1 MPHATHPVTVRTR
14 WLTIGEGGM
23 SSPPPSTAHVFFPNY
38 GGGGHRQ
45 RTEVVS
51 KRSSEAF
58 TRLAIGLSRRLG
70 DGSVVSSLHCMNDP
84 QPEGHMASYIGR
96 RKFLATLGGVA
107 AWPLAARAQQPKVPT
122 IGALVIGNIS
132 PEEFWREFRQ
142 GLRDLG
148 YIEGQNIRFEFRS
161 AEGQI
166 DRLPEL
172 AAELVRLKVDV
183 IVTWFTPTAVAA
195 KQATRDIP
203 IVMAETG
210 DPIGT
215 GLVMSLPRPGGN
227 VTGIASVTAELAG
240 KSVQLIRDMLPS
252 ARRVTALA
260 NATDPFSKPF
270 LEQIQLGGEATGTAI
285 NPIRISNNKEFE
297 SAFAAMERD
306 RPDAIIVQP
315 SLPTKRAAELAL
327 QHRVPAVSVP
337 RWFVDQGGLM
347 SYSAIYADLFRKAAV
362 YVDKIL
368 KGAQPADLPV
378 EQPTRF
384 QLVINMKTAKALGI
398 TVPATLLARA
408 DEVIE

>member
-1 MPHATHPVTVRTR
+1 MAIHIRRRELLFA
-14 WLTIGEGGM
+14 LT
-23 SSPPPSTAHVFFPNY
+23 
-38 GGGGHRQ
+38 
-45 RTEVVS
+45 
-51 KRSSEAF
+51 
-58 TRLAIGLSRRLG
+58 
-70 DGSVVSSLHCMNDP
+70 
-84 QPEGHMASYIGR
+84 
-96 RKFLATLGGVA
+96 A
-107 AWPLAARAQQPKVPT
+107 AAACPFAARAQQPKVPS

-195 KQATRDIP
+195 KQATREIP

-215 GLVMSLPRPGGN
+215 GLVMSLRQPGGN

-240 KSVQLIRDMLPS
+240 KSVQLIRDMLPL

-285 NPIRISNNKEFE
+285 KPVGISNNEEFE

-306 RPDAIIVQP
+306 RPDAVIVQP
-315 SLPTKRAAELAL
+315 SLPSKRAAELAL
-327 QHRVPAVSVP
+327 QHGVPAVSVP
-337 RWFVDQGGLM
+337 SWFTEEGGLM

-384 QLVINMKTAKALGI
+384 QLVINMKTAKTLGV
-398 TVPATLLARA
+398 TVPPVLLARA
-408 DEVIE
+408 DKLIE

>member
-1 MPHATHPVTVRTR
+1 
-14 WLTIGEGGM
+14 
-23 SSPPPSTAHVFFPNY
+23 
-38 GGGGHRQ
+38 
-45 RTEVVS
+45 
-51 KRSSEAF
+51 
-58 TRLAIGLSRRLG
+58 
-70 DGSVVSSLHCMNDP
+70 
-84 QPEGHMASYIGR
+84 MASHIAR
-96 RKFLATLGGVA
+96 RKFLATLLGGAAA
-107 AWPLAARAQQPKVPT
+107 AWPLSARAQQPKVAT

-148 YIEGQNIRFEFRS
+148 YNEGQNIRFEFRS

-215 GLVMSLPRPGGN
+215 GLVASLPRPGGN
-227 VTGIASVTAELAG
+227 VTGVAAVTAELAG

-260 NATDPFSKPF
+260 NATDAFSKPF

-285 NPIRISNNKEFE
+285 NAVRISNNEEFE

-315 SLPTKRAAELAL
+315 SLPSKRAAELAL

-337 RWFVDQGGLM
+337 RWFADEGGLM

-384 QLVINMKTAKALGI
+384 QLVINMKTANSLGI

>member
-1 MPHATHPVTVRTR
+1 M
-14 WLTIGEGGM
+14 
-23 SSPPPSTAHVFFPNY
+23 
-38 GGGGHRQ
+38 
-45 RTEVVS
+45 
-51 KRSSEAF
+51 
-58 TRLAIGLSRRLG
+58 AIHIRRR
-70 DGSVVSSLHCMNDP
+70 
-84 QPEGHMASYIGR
+84 EFI
-96 RKFLATLGGVA
+96 FTLGGAAV

-195 KQATRDIP
+195 KQATHDIP

-215 GLVMSLPRPGGN
+215 GLVASLPRPGGN
-227 VTGIASVTAELAG
+227 VTGVASVTAELAG

-270 LEQIQLGGEATGTAI
+270 LEQIKLGGEATGTTI
-285 NPIRISNNKEFE
+285 NPVNIGGSEE
-297 SAFAAMERD
+297 LEAAFAAMEKD
-306 RPDAIIVQP
+306 RPDAVIVQP
-315 SLPTKRAAELAL
+315 SLPSKRAAELAL
-327 QHRVPAVSVP
+327 KQRVPAVSVP
-337 RWFVDQGGLM
+337 RWFAEEQGGLM
-347 SYSAIYADLFRKAAV
+347 SYSARYVDLFRKAAV

-368 KGAQPADLPV
+368 KGALPADLPV
-378 EQPTRF
+378 EQPTKF
-384 QLVINMKTAKALGI
+384 ELVVNLKTARALGI
-398 TVPATLLARA
+398 DVPPTLLARA

>member
-1 MPHATHPVTVRTR
+1 MAIHIRRREFISTLCGVVVVR
-14 WLTIGEGGM
+14 
-23 SSPPPSTAHVFFPNY
+23 
-38 GGGGHRQ
+38 
-45 RTEVVS
+45 
-51 KRSSEAF
+51 
-58 TRLAIGLSRRLG
+58 
-70 DGSVVSSLHCMNDP
+70 
-84 QPEGHMASYIGR
+84 
-96 RKFLATLGGVA
+96 
-107 AWPLAARAQQPKVPT
+107 PLAARAQQPKVPT

-195 KQATRDIP
+195 RQATREIP

-215 GLVMSLPRPGGN
+215 GLVMSLRRPGGN

-260 NATDPFSKPF
+260 NASDPFSKPF
-270 LEQIQLGGEATGTAI
+270 LKQIQLGGEATGTAI
-285 NPIRISNNKEFE
+285 KPVRISSNKEFE

-315 SLPTKRAAELAL
+315 SLPSKRAAELAL
-327 QHRVPAVSVP
+327 QQRVPAVSVP
-337 RWFVDQGGLM
+337 PWFADQGGLM
-347 SYSAIYADLFRKAAV
+347 SYSPIYADLFRKAAV

-368 KGAQPADLPV
+368 RGAQPADLPV

-384 QLVINMKTAKALGI
+384 QLVINLKTAKALGI
-398 TVPATLLARA
+398 TVPPALLARA
-408 DEVIE
+408 DELIE